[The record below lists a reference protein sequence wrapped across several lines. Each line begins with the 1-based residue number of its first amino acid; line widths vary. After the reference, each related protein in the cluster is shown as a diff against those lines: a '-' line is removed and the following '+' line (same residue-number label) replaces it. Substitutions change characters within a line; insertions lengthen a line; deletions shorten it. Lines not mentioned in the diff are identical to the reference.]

1 MSLRFDT
8 LKIPAM
14 QATLKN
20 IIFAFIWVLAL
31 NSTHELKCQ
40 IYKPILF
47 GKNSFQTFIP
57 RGYCDGIST
66 DTLKFVGDTII
77 QNRHYSIMTA
87 IDEWRNDT
95 LAFYRQDSSFSK
107 LWLWSRNKEHL
118 VYDLSLK
125 VNDSFEITH
134 LNDKS
139 FFIKVVKVDT
149 QNSKKHIYFDT
160 EFGIC
165 LCCDTELFQ
174 FIEGHGSNGGLMYY
188 LFLHTFPNTRVIQES
203 YLLCEDSLGVSI
215 YKNKLIHGE
224 CYVREVN
231 TNNQSHNNQY
241 YLYPNPT
248 HDEIRFQ
255 SLDNAIDLNGHIT
268 LFNIT
273 GQVLYETNINGKKN
287 ITLKVSDYFQSHG
300 FLKYTS
306 KSGTYVY
313 KIIVQ

>member
-1 MSLRFDT
+1 MSLRFDS

-14 QATLKN
+14 QTTLKN
-20 IIFAFIWVLAL
+20 IIFAFIWVLTL

-77 QNRHYSIMTA
+77 QNRHYSILTA
-87 IDEWRNDT
+87 IDEYHEDT
-95 LAFYRQDSSFSK
+95 LLFYRQDSSFSK

-125 VNDSFEITH
+125 INDSFEITH
-134 LNDKS
+134 LYDKS

-149 QNSKKHIYFDT
+149 QDSKKHIYFDT
-160 EFGIC
+160 DFGIC
-165 LCCDTELFQ
+165 ICCDEELFQ
-174 FIEGHGSNGGLMYY
+174 FIEGHGSNGGIMYN
-188 LFLHTFPNTRVIQES
+188 LFHYPLPNPRVIQES

-215 YKNKLIHGE
+215 YKNKLLHGE
-224 CYVREVN
+224 CYRKDVK
-231 TNNQSHNNQY
+231 TNNQSYYNQY
-241 YLYPNPT
+241 YFYPNPT

-255 SLDNAIDLNGHIT
+255 PLDNTIDLNGHIT

-273 GQVLYETNINGKKN
+273 GQVLYEVNINDKKN
-287 ITLKVSDYFQSHG
+287 VTLKVSDFFQSHG